1 MRLAFLALRSI
12 LYASG
17 LVWLWAWVAAS
28 LRRFDGL
35 LGGPLPAWSGSLGFV
50 VLPLGAILAA
60 WCIGAFL
67 LQGHGTLAHF
77 DPPARLVAVGPYR
90 RVRNPM
96 YLGGA
101 LLLLGFGLLQRSP
114 SMILFVAASPS
125 MRSPLCAPAL
135 GRITRSTA
143 GKRLAGFRS
152 SRHPRTSASTGHWA
166 GSRETRAR
174 PSCWRSSD
182 WLWLAPALIRLGFY
196 GRPGAVRRRR
206 SGRV

>member
-114 SMILFVAASPS
+114 SMILFVAAWWS
-125 MRSPLCAPAL
+125 LFHAVVAFYEEPAL
-135 GRITRSTA
+135 RASFGPDYEEYCRQT
-143 GKRLAGFRS
+143 
-152 SRHPRTSASTGHWA
+152 PRWIPILTASTHIGVNRTL
-166 GSRETRAR
+166 GGKQGDTRQTVV
-174 PSCWRSSD
+174 
-182 WLWLAPALIRLGFY
+182 LEKQ
-196 GRPGAVRRRR
+196 
-206 SGRV
+206 